1 MLFGTDVSEYVGDV
15 DVKQLVK
22 SGNAAFASV
31 KCCDAALHNGV
42 WTPLLDKKHELFTQ
56 KFRAESVPTSSYCF
70 GHPSMDM
77 KMLLDF
83 FFAHAYYDQLTPVL
97 DMESL
102 AAGNYVPD
110 NAGDFTLRAIEYAR
124 KTYDTDLLIY
134 SGTYY
139 MKAMLAQVPS
149 LKSNTFKKWIGE
161 YHSDNSP
168 NNPPNPGFEYVAWQ
182 FGGDVHL
189 DGVTGLADRDVVF
202 ADDLSQL
209 YVKDP
214 QL

>member
-1 MLFGTDVSEYVGDV
+1 MLFGTDVSEYVADV

-31 KCCDAALHNGV
+31 KCCDAALRNGV
-42 WTPLLDKKHELFTQ
+42 WTPFLDKKHELFTQ
-56 KFRAESVPTSSYCF
+56 KFRVESVPTNSYCF

-77 KMLLDF
+77 KTLVDF
-83 FFAHAYYDQLTPVL
+83 FFAHAYYDQLIPVI

-102 AAGNYVPD
+102 AAGNHVPD
-110 NAGDFTLRAIEYAR
+110 NAGEWAKSAVDYAR
-124 KTYDTDLLIY
+124 TAYGTDLMIY
-134 SGTYY
+134 SGTFY
-139 MKAMLAQVPS
+139 MKEMIRQCPA
-149 LKSNTFKKWIGE
+149 LKSNTYKKWIAE
-161 YHSDNSP
+161 YHADQSP
-168 NNPPNPGFEYVAWQ
+168 KSPPSPGFDYVAWQ
-182 FGGDVHL
+182 FGGDVRL